1 MKLMH
6 FYDKRTH
13 VMCGTPSCPLVVTS
27 AGNSSGRGLRVG
39 VCMCVCVCL
48 GGIREEENQE
58 LQIIVAFRPFCTLDV
73 ESPACKCRNV
83 M

>member
-1 MKLMH
+1 MKPMH
-6 FYDKRTH
+6 FYDKPTH
-13 VMCGTPSCPLVVTS
+13 MTCGTPSCPLVVTS

-39 VCMCVCVCL
+39 VCARVFGWCTCEA
-48 GGIREEENQE
+48 EEENQE

-73 ESPACKCRNV
+73 ESPACKCQNF